1 MASRPDAMKIISWNV
16 RGLGNPRAVRRLR
29 FLLKEHNPDMVFF
42 METKVNDKRMEMIR
56 RRSGFV
62 NGIDVGAE
70 GSRGGLCLAW
80 REEIKVSLKTFSRNH
95 IDVLIEENNI
105 QGEWRFTGFYGSP
118 YTSDQHASWS
128 LLRALGQEQQ
138 FSWLVSGDFNEIL
151 YSFEKNG
158 GQPREERKMAAFRR
172 DGLKKELTKE
182 LGILLDGER
191 NDNTMAKL
199 IDTRIRLNMEI
210 DKDKI
215 YWEQRARA
223 NWLQLGNKTSAFFHK
238 YASARRRINT
248 INSLG
253 FIGSFPCIDDQ
264 REALLE
270 FKDLLFGELMTDN
283 STNMFLG
290 CLETWN
296 SSSECCQWALV
307 ECNSQQVTGLNLCS
321 VFPTLGKTSTVLA
334 PIFRIKTLMSLDI
347 SYNSIQGEIPGIG
360 LRNLTEL
367 VFLDMRGNSFNG
379 SIPLQLFHL
388 ANLEFL
394 DLSDNMI
401 EGLRKL
407 EVLNLQNNSFSLEIP
422 ADVGSLVNLTTLD
435 LSKNPLSGEIP
446 SSIQKMSV
454 KGQIPSWISNQTD
467 LIYLDLSE
475 NDLEGDFSQW
485 LAERNLGTI
494 ILSDNKLTGSLPSQL
509 FQSRNLSV
517 FELSKNNFSGEFPE
531 INTTSIMVLLLSK
544 NNFSGPLP
552 KSISNIHRLL
562 LLDLS
567 KNSFSGNEF
576 PAFGPDSLIAFVD
589 VSSNNFSGKVP
600 PHFGL
605 FTVMLS
611 LSQKGF
617 YSPLPENFI
626 NLIMLEH
633 LDLHDNNISGEFP
646 AFFSQM
652 SSLQV
657 LNLKNNSIKGSISN
671 DLSSLSSLKILDLS
685 NNYLKGE
692 IPQSLGNLTGM
703 IETPD
708 ALLTLSEIFKF
719 PVEIHDLI
727 LLNLSFNELS
737 GKIPI
742 SFGDPENA
750 ETLDLSHNSLDG
762 EIPGT
767 FSKLLELNY
776 LDLSN
781 NKLGGKIPGGP
792 QMDTLFDPKMYAN
805 NSGLC
810 GVQIEV
816 HCEEDLVPPGPPLRK
831 KQEPMFSW
839 IATGVGYPVGFLSS
853 IAVMYV
859 LGYFNTA
866 PAYHRRGRLRSSLR

>member
-1 MASRPDAMKIISWNV
+1 MAT
-16 RGLGNPRAVRRLR
+16 L
-29 FLLKEHNPDMVFF
+29 
-42 METKVNDKRMEMIR
+42 
-56 RRSGFV
+56 
-62 NGIDVGAE
+62 
-70 GSRGGLCLAW
+70 
-80 REEIKVSLKTFSRNH
+80 
-95 IDVLIEENNI
+95 
-105 QGEWRFTGFYGSP
+105 
-118 YTSDQHASWS
+118 S
-128 LLRALGQEQQ
+128 LLSKSYYIVFVL
-138 FSWLVSGDFNEIL
+138 
-151 YSFEKNG
+151 
-158 GQPREERKMAAFRR
+158 
-172 DGLKKELTKE
+172 
-182 LGILLDGER
+182 
-191 NDNTMAKL
+191 
-199 IDTRIRLNMEI
+199 
-210 DKDKI
+210 
-215 YWEQRARA
+215 
-223 NWLQLGNKTSAFFHK
+223 
-238 YASARRRINT
+238 
-248 INSLG
+248 SLS
-253 FIGSFPCIDDQ
+253 FIGSFPCLDDQ

-270 FKDLLFGELMTDN
+270 FRDLLFGELMTDN
-283 STNMFLG
+283 STDMFLG
-290 CLETWN
+290 GLETWN

-307 ECNSQQVTGLNLCS
+307 ECNSQQVTGLNLYS

-347 SYNSIQGEIPGIG
+347 SYNSIQVPGNQISG
-360 LRNLTEL
+360 R
-367 VFLDMRGNSFNG
+367 
-379 SIPLQLFHL
+379 IPLSILQ
-388 ANLEFL
+388 
-394 DLSDNMI
+394 
-401 EGLRKL
+401 LRKL

-422 ADVGSLVNLTTLD
+422 ADIGSLVNLTTLD
-435 LSKNPLSGEIP
+435 LSKNRLSGEIP
-446 SSIQKMSV
+446 SSIRKMRKLETLQLENNMLSGEFPTWLFDLKEMKKLHLGGNKLAWNNNLAIEPKCKLSSLSLRSCSV

-475 NDLEGDFSQW
+475 NDLEGDFPQW

-517 FELSKNNFSGEFPE
+517 LALSRNKFSGELPE
-531 INTTSIMVLLLSK
+531 INTASIMVLLLSE

-600 PHFGL
+600 SDFGL

-611 LSQKGF
+611 LSQNGF
-617 YSPLPENFI
+617 YGPLPENFS

-657 LNLKNNSIKGSISN
+657 LNLRNNSIKGSISN
-671 DLSSLSSLKILDLS
+671 DLSSLSSLRILDLS

-708 ALLTLSEIFKF
+708 APLTLSEIFKF

-727 LLNLSFNELS
+727 VNWKKAKQGLSIRNRISIHFWTCQRT

-742 SFGDPENA
+742 SFGDLESV
-750 ETLDLSHNSLDG
+750 ETLDLSRNSLDG

-781 NKLGGKIPGGP
+781 KKLGGKIPGGP
-792 QMDTLFDPKMYAN
+792 QMDTLVDPKMYAN

-816 HCEEDLVPPGPPLRK
+816 PCEEDLVRPGPPLRK
-831 KQEPMFSW
+831 KQEPMYSW

-853 IAVMYV
+853 TAVMYV
-859 LGYFNTA
+859 LGYFKL
-866 PAYHRRGRLRSSLR
+866 HRRITVGGTFVVP